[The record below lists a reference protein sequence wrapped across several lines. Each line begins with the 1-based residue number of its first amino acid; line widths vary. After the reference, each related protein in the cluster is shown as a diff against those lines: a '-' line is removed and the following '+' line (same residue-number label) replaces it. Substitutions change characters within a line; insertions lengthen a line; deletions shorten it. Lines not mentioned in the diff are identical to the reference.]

1 MILIK
6 ALHTAAH
13 TKLFSHLD
21 VVYKIETPFNFSNNL
36 KFEISDNLP
45 KPQSQQRH
53 TVNQIKS
60 MNLMPKPQTT
70 NPI

>member
-1 MILIK
+1 MVMILIK

-21 VVYKIETPFNFSNNL
+21 IVYKIEKTFNFSNNL

-53 TVNQIKS
+53 TVN
-60 MNLMPKPQTT
+60 
-70 NPI
+70 